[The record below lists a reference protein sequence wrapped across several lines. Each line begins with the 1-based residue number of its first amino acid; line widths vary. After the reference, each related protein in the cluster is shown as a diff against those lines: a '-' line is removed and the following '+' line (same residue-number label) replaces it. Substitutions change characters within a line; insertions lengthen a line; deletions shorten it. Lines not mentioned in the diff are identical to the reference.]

1 MNRQQFKNGSDPR
14 GQPDYAALRDE
25 MMKLSHP
32 ARPDVN
38 WPYAETLC
46 LRLADSNGMDL
57 QTAAWFTL
65 ASTHT
70 SGLAGMDEGLALIC
84 HLTVHHWS
92 TLWPANLPARKE
104 IIAGLNRR
112 LQTVFRTLQLA
123 SGALPLLYSCEKNLA
138 VLAET
143 LLRHDLKPLTQT
155 ERLHQQ
161 IRQAIKRLEGVPEM
175 EPPAPAVIPLPQQAQ
190 PEAVAIRPVSRQ
202 QDQVLVPEPAAISD
216 IPPRHRRYHL
226 GSFLA
231 GAACALLAGAL
242 MLWGGYQFTR
252 TSLVEQ
258 QFVASLHPLPA
269 ALTPAQIAL
278 LRQSSSLATKQDA
291 LLAQTR
297 LQLKW
302 LVSLP
307 PDWAQRYGQNLT
319 EQVYTLW
326 PDNPEAVQL
335 QQAWQQQTVASALP
349 LTAMRG
355 WHEGMTQLQQLSDRL
370 NALGE
375 KRGKYMTVSELK
387 SQIYTITQ
395 AFSRTVPAEEQLR
408 KLSDAEYGA
417 VTPATLKQQSEQHR
431 KELISRSALTED
443 APAPP

>member
-1 MNRQQFKNGSDPR
+1 MNREQFKNGSDPR

-70 SGLAGMDEGLALIC
+70 SGLAGMDEGLTLIR
-84 HLTVHHWS
+84 HLTVHHWP
-92 TLWPANLPARKE
+92 TLWPANLAARKE

-112 LQTVFRTLQLA
+112 LQTVFRTFQLTSA
-123 SGALPLLYSCEKNLA
+123 ALPLLYSCEKNLA
-138 VLAET
+138 LLAET

-155 ERLHQQ
+155 DRLRQQ
-161 IRQAIKRLEGVPEM
+161 IRQTIKRLEEVPDAESS
-175 EPPAPAVIPLPQQAQ
+175 APAVLPLPQQAQ
-190 PEAVAIRPVSRQ
+190 SDAVTLPVSRLH
-202 QDQVLVPEPAAISD
+202 DQTSVPEPVATSG
-216 IPPRHRRYHL
+216 IPPRRRRYHFAA
-226 GSFLA
+226 FLA
-231 GAACALLAGAL
+231 GAACAFLAGAL
-242 MLWGGYQFTR
+242 MLWGWHQLTR
-252 TSLVEQ
+252 TSLAEQ

-269 ALTPAQIAL
+269 ALTPAQIAR
-278 LRQSSSLATKQDA
+278 LRQSSSLAAQQDA

-302 LVSLP
+302 LMSLP
-307 PDWAQRYGQNLT
+307 PDWAQRYGQSLT
-319 EQVYTLW
+319 AQVHSLW

-335 QQAWQQQTVASALP
+335 QQAWQRQTLASALP

-355 WHEGMTQLQQLSDRL
+355 WHDGMTQLQQLSDRL
-370 NALGE
+370 NALDE

-387 SQIYTITQ
+387 SQVFTITQ

-417 VTPATLKQQSEQHR
+417 VTPATLKQQSEQHL
-431 KELISRSALTED
+431 KELISRSALTEG
-443 APAPP
+443 ALAPP

>member
-70 SGLAGMDEGLALIC
+70 SGLAGMDEGLTLIR
-84 HLTVHHWS
+84 HLTVHYWS
-92 TLWPANLPARKE
+92 GLWPANLAARKE

-112 LQTVFRTLQLA
+112 LQTVFRTFQLTSA
-123 SGALPLLYSCEKNLA
+123 ALPLLYSCKKNLA
-138 VLAET
+138 LLAET

-155 ERLHQQ
+155 DRLRQQ
-161 IRQAIKRLEGVPEM
+161 IRQTIKRLEEVPDTES
-175 EPPAPAVIPLPQQAQ
+175 PAPAVLPLPQQAQ
-190 PEAVAIRPVSRQ
+190 PDAVTLPVSRLH
-202 QDQVLVPEPAAISD
+202 DQTSVPEPVAISG
-216 IPPRHRRYHL
+216 IPPRRRRYHFAA
-226 GSFLA
+226 FLA
-231 GAACALLAGAL
+231 GAACAFLAGAL
-242 MLWGGYQFTR
+242 MLWGWHQLTR
-252 TSLVEQ
+252 TSLAEQ

-269 ALTPAQIAL
+269 ALTPAQIAR
-278 LRQSSSLATKQDA
+278 LRQSSSLAAQQDA

-302 LVSLP
+302 LMSLP
-307 PDWAQRYGQNLT
+307 PDWAQRYGQSLT
-319 EQVYTLW
+319 AQVHSLW

-335 QQAWQQQTVASALP
+335 QQAWQRQTLASALP

-355 WHEGMTQLQQLSDRL
+355 WHDGMTQLQQLSDRL
-370 NALGE
+370 NALDE

-387 SQIYTITQ
+387 SQVFTITQ

-417 VTPATLKQQSEQHR
+417 VTPATLKQQSEQHL
-431 KELISRSALTED
+431 KELISRSALTEG
-443 APAPP
+443 AMAPP

>member
-1 MNRQQFKNGSDPR
+1 MNREQFKNGSDPR
-14 GQPDYAALRDE
+14 GQPDYAALRNE

-70 SGLAGMDEGLALIC
+70 SGLAGMDEGLALIG
-84 HLTVHHWS
+84 HLTVHHWP
-92 TLWPANLPARKE
+92 TLWPANMAARKE

-112 LQTVFRTLQLA
+112 LQSVFRTFQLA

-143 LLRHDLKPLTQT
+143 LLRHDLKPLSQT
-155 ERLHQQ
+155 ERLLQQ
-161 IRQAIKRLEGVPEM
+161 IRQAIKRLEGVPET
-175 EPPAPAVIPLPQQAQ
+175 EPPAPVVLPLPQQAQ
-190 PEAVAIRPVSRQ
+190 PDAVTLPVSRQ
-202 QDQVLVPEPAAISD
+202 QDQASVPEPVAISG
-216 IPPRHRRYHL
+216 IPPRRRRYHFA
-226 GSFLA
+226 SFLA
-231 GAACALLAGAL
+231 GAACAFLAGAL
-242 MLWGGYQFTR
+242 MLWGWHQLTR
-252 TSLVEQ
+252 TSQAEQ

-278 LRQSSSLATKQDA
+278 LRQSSSLATQQDA

-302 LVSLP
+302 LMSLP
-307 PDWAQRYGQNLT
+307 PDWAQRYGQSLT
-319 EQVYTLW
+319 EQVHSLW
-326 PDNPEAVQL
+326 PDNPETVQL
-335 QQAWQQQTVASALP
+335 QQTWQQQTVASALP

-355 WHEGMTQLQQLSDRL
+355 WHDGMTQLQQLSDRL
-370 NALGE
+370 NALDE

-387 SQIYTITQ
+387 SQVFTITQ
-395 AFSRTVPAEEQLR
+395 AFSRTIPAEEQLR

-417 VTPATLKQQSEQHR
+417 VTPATLKQQSEQHL
-431 KELISRSALTED
+431 KELISRSALTEG
-443 APAPP
+443 ALATP